1 MSNSSQEQQ
10 KPKASVNKS
19 ATIWAVIIGLV
30 TAGLVYWIMGSQST
44 IIRIGAGVLGG
55 VAVAISTY
63 RKSVAAG
70 SNSGGQSGGKT
81 E

>member
-1 MSNSSQEQQ
+1 MSNSSKERQD
-10 KPKASVNKS
+10 PNASTKKG
-19 ATIWAVIIGLV
+19 ATIWAVVIGLV
-30 TAGLVYWIMGSQST
+30 CAGLVYWILGEQTTM
-44 IIRIGAGVLGG
+44 IRLGAGALGG